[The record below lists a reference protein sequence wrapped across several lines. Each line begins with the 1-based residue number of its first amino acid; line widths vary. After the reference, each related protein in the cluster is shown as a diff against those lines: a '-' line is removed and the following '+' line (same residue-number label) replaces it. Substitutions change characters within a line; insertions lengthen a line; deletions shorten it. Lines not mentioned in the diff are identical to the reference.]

1 MKVPLDGG
9 LENPVPGQKKP
20 ELPRKM
26 NAKGEIDHTHPEA
39 IILDAIG
46 LMRFQDVV
54 EGKKAPMSKL
64 DLFGG
69 PTEMGAWE
77 AVQEYIASGSRGRLS
92 PKEEHYLDLL
102 NLVFSLDSQYG
113 KRNTIKFLVSPYFG
127 FSYDQASNLYSEAI
141 ETFYANRGIS
151 KDAMRQKTAD
161 QLEAAYVAAIN
172 VARTAKDYKNAAEIL
187 RMKAEVL
194 GLDRED
200 TQVLQQRIYAR
211 SFRVLSLDPESIGLP
226 KANRREL
233 AVLIEEI
240 AASSGMPETE
250 RRRIDM
256 DASIIDMDIVQ
267 IMRNESQAAD

>member
-1 MKVPLDGG
+1 MKEPMEG
-9 LENPVPGQKKP
+9 EQPVPESPRKP
-20 ELPRKM
+20 EPQRM
-26 NAKGEIDHTHPEA
+26 NAKGEIDLTHPEA

-54 EGKKAPMSKL
+54 SGKNAPLKKL

-77 AVQEYIASGSRGRLS
+77 AVQDYIASGSRGRLS

-113 KRNTIKFLVSPYFG
+113 KRNVIKFLVSPYFG

-151 KDAMRQKTAD
+151 KDAMRAKTAD
-161 QLEAAYVAAIN
+161 QLEAAYIAAIN
-172 VARTAKDYKNAAEIL
+172 VAKTSKDYKNAAEIL
-187 RMKAEVL
+187 AMKAKVL

-200 TQVLQQRIYAR
+200 TVVLSQQVYAR
-211 SFRVLSLDPESIGLP
+211 SYRILSLDPASIGLP
-226 KANRREL
+226 KADRREL
-233 AVLIEEI
+233 KEIIDGVLV
-240 AASSGMPETE
+240 SGVPESE
-250 RRRIDM
+250 RKRLEM
-256 DASIIDMDIVQ
+256 DAGIIDVDIVE
-267 IMRNESQAAD
+267 IMRNESQEAD